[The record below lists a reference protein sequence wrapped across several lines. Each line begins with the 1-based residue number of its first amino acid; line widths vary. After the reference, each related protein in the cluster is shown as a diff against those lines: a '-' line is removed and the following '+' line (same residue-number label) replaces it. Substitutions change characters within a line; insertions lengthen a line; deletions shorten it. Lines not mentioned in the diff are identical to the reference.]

1 MNNSYSAKMM
11 IQIYRLLLIAAQ
23 AAVGIDDTPNAKD
36 LLRLKGT
43 KYIILLYTT
52 NIYYYYYYY
61 SSSSSSSSS
70 SLSPYYPYYMG
81 YVICNMYC
89 T

>member
-36 LLRLKGT
+36 LSRLKGT
-43 KYIILLYTT
+43 K
-52 NIYYYYYYY
+52 
-61 SSSSSSSSS
+61 
-70 SLSPYYPYYMG
+70 
-81 YVICNMYC
+81 
-89 T
+89 